1 MSSMYE
7 DQWSGLQEQIYDT
20 KERLRA
26 LTRLAKSLRVVMDL
40 EKGCDCTVVLTSE
53 EAANAQL

>member
-40 EKGCDCTVVLTSE
+40 EKGCDCTAILDKE
-53 EAANAQL
+53 EVADA